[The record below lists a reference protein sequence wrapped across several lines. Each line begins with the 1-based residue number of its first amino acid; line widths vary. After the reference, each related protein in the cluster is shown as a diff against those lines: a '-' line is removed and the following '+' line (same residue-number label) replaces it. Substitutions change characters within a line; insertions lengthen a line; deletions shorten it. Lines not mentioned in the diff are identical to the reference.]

1 MHTDRPAHNVTAKSK
16 MRSMK
21 ESGMLTKVKRV
32 VAGAALIA
40 VAGLPSA
47 AYAAVPRHNAVN
59 QSQITI
65 IKSVDPPS
73 PK

>member
-1 MHTDRPAHNVTAKSK
+1 
-16 MRSMK
+16 MK

-65 IKSVDPPS
+65 IKSVDSSS